1 MTTDHLRRALAPT
14 LLACYHPH
22 AAGLMRIGN
31 SKPDASSNAR
41 VSLIA
46 IIVANRAG
54 GIEDAFRRTQRTG
67 AYVTRR
73 PVR

>member
-1 MTTDHLRRALAPT
+1 MTIDHLRRALAPT
-14 LLACYHPH
+14 PLACYHPH

-46 IIVANRAG
+46 IVIPDRAGDIEDTCHRRQRAG
-54 GIEDAFRRTQRTG
+54 GYLLRRQ
-67 AYVTRR
+67 VQ
-73 PVR
+73 